1 MSETTNKRIAV
12 LGGGP
17 GGYPAAFMAADHG
30 FDVTLIDMKP
40 NPGGVC
46 LFQGC
51 IPSKTL
57 LHAAKVINEAHEVA
71 NIGISFG
78 EPTVDINKL
87 RDWKNKVVG
96 KLTGGLGALSKQR
109 KVKFIIGRGAFTSA
123 NTIEVTKEDG
133 TTETVE
139 FDYAIIATG
148 SVPTTIPGWPMDSEL
163 LWDSTDALDLPT
175 AGDKAPETLLVVG
188 GGYIGLELGTVY
200 HALGSKVT
208 VVEATGGLLPGA
220 DRDLVEPLAKRL
232 NGTLDEILLDT
243 KVTDVTIEGDKVK
256 VKLLGLDIAEPER
269 TFDRVLVSIGRK
281 PVADSIGLEHTNVQ
295 VDDHGFIK
303 HDDTC
308 KTDDDHIFVIG
319 DVAGQPMLAHK
330 ATYEARLAVQTISG
344 VPSKFDAQAIPAV
357 VFTDPEVA
365 WAGITETQAK
375 TEGIPHKVARF
386 PWAASGRA
394 TSVGRNDGLTK
405 MILDPYNERILG
417 VGIVGVGAG
426 ELIAEGVLAIE
437 MGAVAKD
444 LQMAIHAHPTL
455 SETVMESAEVFY
467 GHSPH
472 YIDRKR

>member
-1 MSETTNKRIAV
+1 MPDTNNKRVVV

-30 FDVTLIDMKP
+30 FDVTLIDLKP

-57 LHAAKVINEAHEVA
+57 LHAAKIINETKETSA
-71 NIGISFG
+71 IGVTFDRPKI
-78 EPTVDINKL
+78 DIDQL

-96 KLTGGLGALSKQR
+96 KLTGGLGSLSKQR
-109 KVKFIIGRGAFTSA
+109 KVNFIIGRGSFTDA
-123 NTIEVTKEDG
+123 HHIEVTTESG
-133 TTETVE
+133 TETVE

-148 SVPTTIPGWPMDSEL
+148 SAPTTIPGWPMDSPH
-163 LWDSTDALDLPT
+163 LWDSTDALDLPSV
-175 AGDKAPETLLVVG
+175 PENLLVVG
-188 GGYIGLELGTVY
+188 GGYIGLELSTVY
-200 HALGSKVT
+200 AALGSKVT

-220 DRDLVEPLAKRL
+220 DRDLVEPLAARL
-232 NGTLDEILLDT
+232 QHTVHEILIDT
-243 KVTDVTIEGDKVK
+243 KVNSVEVKDDKVH
-256 VKLLGLDIAEPER
+256 VQLLGIDLEEPNR
-269 TFDRVLVSIGRK
+269 VFDKVLVSIGRK
-281 PVADSIGLEHTNVQ
+281 PTAQGIGLENTAVQ
-295 VDDHGFIK
+295 IDEQGFVK
-303 HDDTC
+303 HDASC
-308 KTDDDHIFVIG
+308 RTDEDHIFAIG

-344 VPSKFDAQAIPAV
+344 TPSSFDAQAIPAV

-365 WAGITETQAK
+365 WAGITETQAR

-405 MILDPYNERILG
+405 IIIDPYTERILG
-417 VGIVGVGAG
+417 VGLVGIGAG

-437 MGAVAKD
+437 MGALAKD

-455 SETVMESAEVFY
+455 SETMMESAEVLH
-467 GHSPH
+467 GQSPH

>member
-1 MSETTNKRIAV
+1 MSDNANKRIVV

-30 FDVTLIDMKP
+30 FKVTLIDMKP

-57 LHAAKVINEAHEVA
+57 LHAAKIIHEAREAKTLGV
-71 NIGISFG
+71 SFA
-78 EPTVDINKL
+78 PPDIDIDAM

-96 KLTGGLGALSKQR
+96 KLTGGLGALSRQR
-109 KVKFIIGRGAFTSA
+109 KVKFIIGRGAFTDSHHL
-123 NTIEVTKEDG
+123 EVQTEDG
-133 TTETVE
+133 QTQTLE
-139 FDYAIIATG
+139 FDYAIVATG
-148 SVPTTIPGWPMDSEL
+148 SAPASLPGWPTDSPC
-163 LWDSTDALDLPT
+163 LWDSSDALDIPE
-175 AGDKAPETLLVVG
+175 APETLLVVG

-200 HALGSKVT
+200 ASLGSKVT

-220 DRDLVEPLAKRL
+220 DRDLVEPLAARL
-232 NGTLDEILLDT
+232 KHTLHEIILDT
-243 KVTDVTIEGDKVK
+243 KVTDVEIKEDKVH
-256 VKLLGLDIAEPER
+256 VKLLGLDLDQPER
-269 TFDRVLVSIGRK
+269 TFDRMLIAIGRK
-281 PVADSIGLEHTNVQ
+281 PTAEGLGLDHTGVKI
-295 VDDHGFIK
+295 DEAGFIE
-303 HDDTC
+303 HDETGR
-308 KTDDDHIFVIG
+308 TNEDHIFAIG

-330 ATYEARLAVQTISG
+330 ATYEARIAVSTLSG
-344 VPSKFDAQAIPAV
+344 APSKFDAQAIPAV

-365 WAGITETQAK
+365 WAGLTETQAR
-375 TEGIPHKVARF
+375 TDGIPHKIARF

-405 MILDPYNERILG
+405 LILDPYNERILG
-417 VGIVGVGAG
+417 VGIAGVGAG

-444 LQMAIHAHPTL
+444 LQLAIHAHPTL

-467 GHSPH
+467 GESSH
-472 YIDRKR
+472 YIERKK